1 MAAKGIEAQRARS
14 ARIAI
19 ILEQVRQGTKLRVI
33 GQSLGISK
41 QRIHQLAALSPKYE
55 QAKQE
60 GLESLVLNLDPTHA
74 HDSERTLRYVTRF
87 LLLQPNV
94 RKVAPGLFRGPCHA
108 CGASNGVYARTALS
122 GGIAEC
128 IACGWQG
135 RADVYVLG
143 RRSQALHIVHKPR
156 DRVA

>member
-1 MAAKGIEAQRARS
+1 MASKSVDLQARLE
-14 ARIAI
+14 RIDSI
-19 ILEQVRQGTKLRVI
+19 IEQVRQGIKLRVI
-33 GQSLGISK
+33 GERLKVSK
-41 QRIHQLAALSPKYE
+41 QRIHQLAALSPEYE
-55 QAKQE
+55 QAKQQ
-60 GLESLVLNLDPTHA
+60 GLESLVLHLDPTHA

-87 LLLQPNV
+87 LIIQPSV

-135 RADVYVLG
+135 RADVYLLG
-143 RRSQALHIVHKPR
+143 RESQALHIVHKPR

>member
-41 QRIHQLAALSPKYE
+41 QRIHQLAALSPQYP
-55 QAKQE
+55 QAKHQ
-60 GLESLVLNLDPTHA
+60 GLESLILDPMRA
-74 HDSERTLRYVTRF
+74 GDSERTLRYVKRF
-87 LLLQPNV
+87 LILKPGV
-94 RKVAPGLFRGPCHA
+94 RKVALGLFRGPCHA
-108 CGASNGVYARTALS
+108 CSSPRGVYARTALS